1 MDNNGK
7 QGNLKTNWQE
17 HDLWYAVD
25 RVQETY
31 WREPWQ
37 LIQQVVALCK
47 AEVKPAEGRERLLGA
62 AKEKMR
68 LLIEARGE
76 KPDT

>member
-1 MDNNGK
+1 MENNGK

-17 HDLWYAVD
+17 HDVWFVVD

-47 AEVKPAEGRERLLGA
+47 TEVKPTEGREKLLA
-62 AKEKMR
+62 VAKEKIR
-68 LLIEARGE
+68 LLIEARKD

>member
-7 QGNLKTNWQE
+7 HGNLKSNWQE
-17 HDLWYAVD
+17 HDVWYAVD

-37 LIQQVVALCK
+37 LIQQVVSLPK
-47 AEVKPAEGRERLLGA
+47 AEVKPTEGREKLLA
-62 AKEKMR
+62 VAKDKMR
-68 LLIEARGE
+68 LLIEARNGE
-76 KPDT
+76 PDQ

>member
-7 QGNLKTNWQE
+7 QGNLRTNWQE
-17 HDLWYAVD
+17 HDLWYVVD

-37 LIQQVVALCK
+37 LIQQVVSLCK
-47 AEVKPAEGRERLLGA
+47 AEVKPIDGREKLLA
-62 AKEKMR
+62 VAREKMR
-68 LLIEARGE
+68 LLINARKE
-76 KPDT
+76 RPDT